1 MRQFLGLWVCGLI
14 SIPAQSAS
22 TLVWVESQEAGS
34 AALAEEIQAL
44 AGPTDLLRILTGRRA
59 ASDLGGQALS
69 AARLAWQ
76 QVRLD
81 TVSATL
87 DQAERAF
94 LSQPRRGDAL
104 RLAEVYSYRAATQ
117 MMNFQTAEARKTLRS
132 AAVLGQKSLPNDLI
146 NTLSDIW
153 NELLALPQPKVE
165 ISLRTAPGARLWL
178 DGKPW
183 DQPTS
188 PRVLPGQHLIGTT
201 QPGHHPV
208 WQWLDIGESGGRAV
222 LLPQA
227 PSQLAPV
234 SSQLRAA
241 AAGNLAAADAVRRT
255 LGVDGLVLCT
265 LKLVVSRYDARCSL
279 YNGGEQASSA
289 VASFLPG
296 EPLGAH
302 AARIW
307 QGLSTAQPLTI
318 RPGDGA
324 GPGARKSNTLAW
336 SGIIIGS
343 SSLLVSGWAALQTR
357 ALHQDFRSKAQNSL
371 ELETLEKEG
380 KKHALIADASLGAG
394 LVFNAIGTYLLL
406 RAAQQNRAVDAL
418 TGASR

>member
-1 MRQFLGLWVCGLI
+1 MRQILGLWVCGLI

-44 AGPTDLLRILTGRRA
+44 AGPTELLRILTGRQA
-59 ASDLGGQALS
+59 ASDLGGQALN
-69 AARLAWQ
+69 AARLAWR

-81 TVSATL
+81 TVTATL
-87 DQAERAF
+87 DQAEGAF

-117 MMNFQTAEARKTLRS
+117 MMNFQTKEARNTLRG
-132 AAVLGQKSLPNDLI
+132 AAVLGQKSLPSDLI

-153 NELLALPQPKVE
+153 NQLAALPQLKVE

-178 DGKPW
+178 NGKPW
-183 DQPTS
+183 DQTTS
-188 PRVLPGQHLIGTT
+188 PRVLPGRHLIGTT

-208 WQWLDIGESGGRAV
+208 WQWLDVGESGGRAV

-241 AAGNLAAADAVRRT
+241 AAGNRGAADAARRT

-279 YNGGEQASSA
+279 YSAAVQPSTA

-296 EPLGAH
+296 EPLAAH

-307 QGLSTAQPLTI
+307 QGLSTAQTLTI
-318 RPGDGA
+318 RPGDLS
-324 GPGARKSNTLAW
+324 GPGAHKSNTLAW

-343 SSLLVSGWAALQTR
+343 SSLLISGWATLQTR
-357 ALHQDFRSKAQNSL
+357 ALHQEFRSTAQNNL
-371 ELETLEKEG
+371 ELPTLQKEG
-380 KKHALIADASLGAG
+380 EKHALIADASLGLG

-406 RAAQQNRAVDAL
+406 RTAKQNRAVDAL